1 MQNVTTLL
9 LELASAAW
17 PYLAL
22 FSCALATHG
31 LVARAL
37 RRMLRAAGEGPW
49 REAIAPLSAPTRL
62 AAVLFAL
69 QIGRAVRPLPLDYQ
83 PLAHKLVALGWI
95 GTLFW
100 LAVAFGGVFAVW
112 MQRAYDIAAEDN
124 LEARKALTKVRLFR
138 RLFSLFAC
146 VLALAAA
153 LMVFDATRGIGASV
167 LASAGIAGAL
177 AGLSA
182 QKLLGLVL
190 AGVQI
195 AITQPIRLDDVVV
208 VEGEWGRVEEIG
220 LTYVVVRIWDERRL
234 ILPSSYFIE
243 RPIQNWTRH
252 SADILGSA
260 FLSVDYTAD
269 VDAIREELGRVCAE
283 AAGAEQGRLWD
294 GRVCVLQVT
303 EAGPQTMTLRA
314 LVSSADSSRNW
325 DLRCLVRERL
335 IDFVRRTMPG
345 ALPLRR
351 VALAGTQPEEEVAN
365 APASR

>member
-1 MQNVTTLL
+1 MTDATTFLS
-9 LELASAAW
+9 EFASTVW
-17 PYLAL
+17 PYAALAV
-22 FSCALATHG
+22 CALAGHG
-31 LVARAL
+31 LVLRAL
-37 RRMLRAAGEGPW
+37 RRVLRASGEGLW
-49 REAIAPLSAPTRL
+49 SGALEQLAAPARL

-69 QIGRAVRPLPLDYQ
+69 QLGRAVHPLPPEMQ
-83 PLAHKLVALGWI
+83 PFAHKLVALGWI
-95 GTLFW
+95 ASLFW
-100 LAVAFGGVFAVW
+100 LAVALGGVLALW
-112 MQRAYDIAAEDN
+112 MQRTYDIAAKDN

-138 RLFSLFAC
+138 RMFTLFAG

-190 AGVQI
+190 AGAQI
-195 AITQPIRLDDVVV
+195 ALTQPIRLDDVVV

-234 ILPSSYFIE
+234 ILPSSYFIDK
-243 RPIQNWTRH
+243 PIQNWTRT

-260 FLSVDYTAD
+260 FLCVDYAAD
-269 VDAIREELGRVCAE
+269 VEAIRQELGRICLDAGREE
-283 AAGAEQGRLWD
+283 AGRLWD

-303 EAGPQTMTLRA
+303 DTGPEVMTLRA
-314 LVSSADSSRNW
+314 LVSSADSARNW

-335 IDFVRRTMPG
+335 ADYVRRNMPA

-351 VALAGTQPEEEVAN
+351 LSLGKAAAAREVGHV
-365 APASR
+365 PAQG